1 MAYISFEPKDYFTSK
16 LWTGTGSENAIT
28 GVGFQPDWVWIK
40 NRTAA
45 EQHRIHDAVR
55 GTNKSISSDT
65 NSSQTTT
72 SQDVMSFNSDG
83 FTLGT
88 ETAVNANGQNIVGW
102 NWKANGAG
110 SSNSDGSITST
121 VSANTTSGFSI
132 VKFTGTGSNA
142 TVGHGLGVA
151 PRMII
156 VKSLGT
162 NNWSVYHGS
171 LGGTKAIF
179 MDITSGS
186 ATHVDY
192 WNNTNT
198 TSSVFSIGISSNM
211 NHSSTDMIAY
221 CFGEV
226 QGFSKFSE
234 YVGNGNAD
242 GTFIYTGFKPAFII
256 FKRSSGSGDQ
266 WHMFDN
272 KRDGYNFQNNILFP
286 DASSAE
292 QTSGLPLDILSNGF
306 KLRSTGGD
314 VNGSGETYIY
324 MAFAEEPLV
333 SSNGIPATA
342 R

>member
-1 MAYISFEPKDYFTSK
+1 MAYISFEPKDYVNTK
-16 LWTGTGSENAIT
+16 LYTGNGGNQTIT
-28 GVGFQPDWVWIK
+28 GVGFTPDWVWFK
-40 NRTAA
+40 SR
-45 EQHRIHDAVR
+45 DAGTSHAVVDIVR
-55 GTNKSISSDT
+55 GTNKVLYAE
-65 NSSQTTT
+65 TT
-72 SQDVMSFNSDG
+72 SAEQSINAQTFNSDG
-83 FTLGT
+83 YALVQDAG
-88 ETAVNANGQNIVGW
+88 ANSINSNGSAKVAW
-102 NWKANGAG
+102 SWKANGAG

-192 WNNTNT
+192 WNNTNP

-211 NHSSTDMIAY
+211 NHSGTDMIAY
-221 CFGEV
+221 CFAEKK
-226 QGFSKFSE
+226 GFSKFGS
-234 YVGNGNAD
+234 YVGNGNVD
-242 GTFIYTGFKPAFII
+242 GTFVHLGFKPNWVLI
-256 FKRSSGSGDQ
+256 KRTSASGDQ
-266 WHMFDN
+266 WQLSDS
-272 KRDGYNFQNNILFP
+272 KRGFNGAIKTLYTD
-286 DASSAE
+286 SAE
-292 QTSGLPLDILSNGF
+292 VETSSDSIDHLSNGF
-306 KLRSTGGD
+306 KNRATS
-314 VNGSGETYIY
+314 VARNGSGSDYIY
-324 MAFAEEPLV
+324 MAFSEEPLV
-333 SSNGIPATA
+333 STNGTPATA